1 MKKYFNTIVIGAGQA
16 GLAASEH
23 LTNKNIEHIIFEKD
37 RIVER
42 WRTSRWDSLVANG
55 PAWHDRFP
63 TLDFNGEDPDSFVS
77 KNRVVEYFE
86 EFAKKINAPIK
97 LNIKVEKVEKQK
109 SDRKYLLTTSKG
121 IYESNNIIVATGAFQ
136 EPVIPN
142 IIPEKSSVSQIHSQK
157 YKNPKQFS
165 DGAILVIGSGSSGS
179 QIAEE
184 LRRSKKRVFF
194 SIGPHDR
201 PPRRYRGRDNVWWL
215 GVLGKWEAKTPNP
228 GTEHVTIAVSGYD
241 GGKTID
247 FRKFAN
253 MGITL
258 LGMTKEYKNEK
269 IIFENDL
276 KKNIENG
283 DKNYLSLLDE
293 ADEYIKNKRLDFPEE
308 IEARKFELDHDCI
321 INPVLEIDL
330 QSSNIKHIIWATGYK
345 HNFDWIKLDI
355 FDEKGKPRHN
365 NGISIEK
372 GLYFLGLPWLSMRG
386 SSFIWGVWKD
396 AKYLSEHIANN

>member
-1 MKKYFNTIVIGAGQA
+1 MHTFINTIVIGGGQA

-23 LTNKNIEHIIFEKD
+23 LSNKNIKHIIFERD

-63 TLDFNGEDPDSFVS
+63 TLKFSNIDPDSFAS
-77 KNRVVEYFE
+77 KEMVVKYFE
-86 EFAKKINAPIK
+86 KFAKKIKAPIN
-97 LNIKVEKVEKQK
+97 LNVNVEKVEKQ
-109 SDRKYLLTTSKG
+109 SSNHKYLVTTSESL
-121 IYESNNIIVATGAFQ
+121 YEADNIIVATGAFQ
-136 EPVIPN
+136 EPIIPN
-142 IIPEKSSVSQIHSQK
+142 IIPSNSKVNQIHSQA
-157 YKNPKQFS
+157 YKNPEQFS
-165 DGAILVIGSGSSGS
+165 DGSILVIGSGSSGS

-184 LRRSKKRVFF
+184 LRRTNREVFF
-194 SIGPHDR
+194 SVGPHDR

-228 GTEHVTIAVSGYD
+228 GTQHVTIAVSGYD

-253 MGITL
+253 MGIIL
-258 LGMTKEYKNEK
+258 LGMTKEFKNEK
-269 IIFENDL
+269 IYFENDL
-276 KKNIENG
+276 KKNIHNG

-293 ADEYIKNKRLDFPEE
+293 ADEYITNNNLDFSEE
-308 IEARKFELDHDCI
+308 PEARQFERDHECIKNPILELDL
-321 INPVLEIDL
+321 NL
-330 QSSNIKHIIWATGYK
+330 SGIKNVIWATGYK
-345 HNFDWIKLDI
+345 NNFDWIKLDI
-355 FDEKGKPRHN
+355 FDETGKPEHN
-365 NGISIEK
+365 NGVSKEK

-396 AKYLSEHIANN
+396 AKYLAEHIANN

>member
-1 MKKYFNTIVIGAGQA
+1 MTKYINTIVIGGGQA

-23 LTNKNIEHIIFEKD
+23 LGNKNIKHIIFERD

-63 TLDFNGEDPDSFVS
+63 TLKFSNIDPDSFAS
-77 KNRVVEYFE
+77 KEMVVKYFE
-86 EFAKKINAPIK
+86 KFAKKIKAPIN
-97 LNIKVEKVEKQK
+97 LNVNVEKVEKQ
-109 SDRKYLLTTSKG
+109 SSNHKYIVTTSEG
-121 IYESNNIIVATGAFQ
+121 LYEADNIIVATGAFQ
-136 EPVIPN
+136 EPIIPN
-142 IIPEKSSVSQIHSQK
+142 IIPSNSKVNQIHSQA
-157 YKNPKQFS
+157 YKNPEQFS
-165 DGAILVIGSGSSGS
+165 DGSIFVIGSGSSGS

-184 LRRSKKRVFF
+184 LRRSNREVFF
-194 SIGPHDR
+194 SVGPHDR

-228 GTEHVTIAVSGYD
+228 GTQHVTIAVSGYD

-253 MGITL
+253 MGIIL
-258 LGMTKEYKNEK
+258 LGMTKEFKNEK
-269 IIFENDL
+269 IYFENDL
-276 KKNIENG
+276 KKNIHNG

-293 ADEYIKNKRLDFPEE
+293 ADEYITNNNLNFFEE
-308 IEARKFELDHDCI
+308 PEARHFERDHECIKNPILELDL
-321 INPVLEIDL
+321 NL
-330 QSSNIKHIIWATGYK
+330 SGIKNVIWATGYK
-345 HNFDWIKLDI
+345 NNFDWIKLDI
-355 FDEKGKPRHN
+355 FDETGKPEHN
-365 NGISIEK
+365 NGVSKEK

-396 AKYLSEHIANN
+396 AKYLAEHIANN

>member
-1 MKKYFNTIVIGAGQA
+1 MTKYINTIVIGGGQA

-23 LTNKNIEHIIFEKD
+23 LSNKNIKHIIFERD

-63 TLDFNGEDPDSFVS
+63 TLKFSNIDPDSFAS
-77 KNRVVEYFE
+77 KEMVVKYFE
-86 EFAKKINAPIK
+86 KFAKKIKAPIN
-97 LNIKVEKVEKQK
+97 LNVNVEKVEKQ
-109 SDRKYLLTTSKG
+109 SSNHKYLVTTSEG
-121 IYESNNIIVATGAFQ
+121 LYEADNIIVATGAFQ
-136 EPVIPN
+136 EPIIPN
-142 IIPEKSSVSQIHSQK
+142 IIPSNSKVNQIHSQA
-157 YKNPKQFS
+157 YKNPEQFS
-165 DGAILVIGSGSSGS
+165 DGSILVIGSGSSGS

-184 LRRSKKRVFF
+184 LRRSNREVFF
-194 SIGPHDR
+194 SVGPHDR

-228 GTEHVTIAVSGYD
+228 GTQHVTIAVSGYD

-253 MGITL
+253 MGIIL
-258 LGMTKEYKNEK
+258 LGMTKEFKNEK
-269 IIFENDL
+269 IYFENDL
-276 KKNIENG
+276 KKNIHNG

-293 ADEYIKNKRLDFPEE
+293 ADEYITNNNLDFSEE
-308 IEARKFELDHDCI
+308 PEARQFERDHECIKNPILELDL
-321 INPVLEIDL
+321 NL
-330 QSSNIKHIIWATGYK
+330 SGIKNVIWATGYK
-345 HNFDWIKLDI
+345 NNFDWIKLDI
-355 FDEKGKPRHN
+355 FDETGKPEHN
-365 NGISIEK
+365 NGVSKEK

-396 AKYLSEHIANN
+396 AKYLAEHIANN

>member
-1 MKKYFNTIVIGAGQA
+1 MTKYINTIVIGGGQA

-23 LTNKNIEHIIFEKD
+23 LRNKNIKHIIFERD

-63 TLDFNGEDPDSFVS
+63 TLKFSNIDPDSFAS
-77 KNRVVEYFE
+77 KEMVVKYFE
-86 EFAKKINAPIK
+86 KFAKKIKAPIN
-97 LNIKVEKVEKQK
+97 LNVNVEKVEKQ
-109 SDRKYLLTTSKG
+109 SSNHKYLVTTSESL
-121 IYESNNIIVATGAFQ
+121 YEADNIIVATGAFQ
-136 EPVIPN
+136 EPIIPN
-142 IIPEKSSVSQIHSQK
+142 IIPSNSKVNQIHSQA
-157 YKNPKQFS
+157 YKNPEQFL
-165 DGAILVIGSGSSGS
+165 DGSILVIGSGSSGS

-184 LRRSKKRVFF
+184 LRRTNREVFF
-194 SIGPHDR
+194 SVGPHDR

-228 GTEHVTIAVSGYD
+228 GTQHVTIAVSGYD

-253 MGITL
+253 MGIIL
-258 LGMTKEYKNEK
+258 LGMTKEFKNEK
-269 IIFENDL
+269 IYFENDL
-276 KKNIENG
+276 KKNIHNG

-293 ADEYIKNKRLDFPEE
+293 ADEYITNNNLDFSEE
-308 IEARKFELDHDCI
+308 PEARQFERDHECIKNPILELDL
-321 INPVLEIDL
+321 NL
-330 QSSNIKHIIWATGYK
+330 SGIKNVIWATGYK
-345 HNFDWIKLDI
+345 NNFDWIKLDI
-355 FDEKGKPRHN
+355 FDETGKPEHN
-365 NGISIEK
+365 NGVSKEK

-396 AKYLSEHIANN
+396 AKYLAEHIANN

>member
-1 MKKYFNTIVIGAGQA
+1 MTKYINTIVIGGGQA

-23 LTNKNIEHIIFEKD
+23 LSNKNIKHIIFERD

-63 TLDFNGEDPDSFVS
+63 TLKFSNIDPDSFAS
-77 KNRVVEYFE
+77 KEMVVKYFE
-86 EFAKKINAPIK
+86 KFAKKIKAPIN
-97 LNIKVEKVEKQK
+97 LNVNVEKVEKQ
-109 SDRKYLLTTSKG
+109 SSNHKYLVTTSESL
-121 IYESNNIIVATGAFQ
+121 YEADNIIVATGAFQ
-136 EPVIPN
+136 EPIIPN
-142 IIPEKSSVSQIHSQK
+142 IIPSNSKVNQIHSQA
-157 YKNPKQFS
+157 YKNPEQFS
-165 DGAILVIGSGSSGS
+165 DGSILVIGSGSSGS

-184 LRRSKKRVFF
+184 LRRTNREVFF
-194 SIGPHDR
+194 SVGPHDR

-228 GTEHVTIAVSGYD
+228 GTQHVTIAVSGYD

-247 FRKFAN
+247 FRNLAN

-258 LGMTKEYKNEK
+258 LGMTKGFRNEK
-269 IIFENDL
+269 IYFEKDL
-276 KKNIENG
+276 KENIQNG

-293 ADEYIKNKRLDFPEE
+293 ADEYITNNNLDFSEE
-308 IEARKFELDHDCI
+308 PEARQFERDHECIKNPILELDL
-321 INPVLEIDL
+321 NL
-330 QSSNIKHIIWATGYK
+330 SGIKNVIWATGYK
-345 HNFDWIKLDI
+345 NNFDWIKLDI
-355 FDEKGKPRHN
+355 FDETGKPEHN
-365 NGISIEK
+365 NGVSKEK

-396 AKYLSEHIANN
+396 AKYLAEHIANN

>member
-1 MKKYFNTIVIGAGQA
+1 MIKFTNTIIIGGGQA

-23 LTNKNIEHIIFEKD
+23 LNNNNIEHIIFERD

-42 WRTSRWDSLVANG
+42 WRSSRWDSLVANG

-63 TLDFNGEDPDSFVS
+63 TLEFSNADPNSFVS
-77 KNRVVEYFE
+77 KKRVVEYFE
-86 EFAKKINAPIK
+86 EFAKKIKAPIH
-97 LNIKVEKVEKQK
+97 LNVNVKKVERQ
-109 SDRKYLLTTSKG
+109 SSNHKYLVTTSEG
-121 IYESNNIIVATGAFQ
+121 LYEADNIIVATGAFQ
-136 EPVIPN
+136 DPIIPN
-142 IIPEKSSVSQIHSQK
+142 IIPEDYPVDQIHSQT
-157 YKNPKQFS
+157 YKNPEQFS

-184 LRRSKKRVFF
+184 LRRSKREVFF

-228 GTEHVTIAVSGYD
+228 GTQHVTIAVSGYD

-258 LGMTKEYKNEK
+258 LGMTKEYQNEK
-269 IIFENDL
+269 IFFQNDL
-276 KKNIENG
+276 KENIVNG

-293 ADEYIKNKRLDFPEE
+293 ADEYIKNNNLDFPEE
-308 IEARKFELDHDCI
+308 PEARKFEKDHDCI
-321 INPVLEIDL
+321 INPILELDL
-330 QSSNIKHIIWATGYK
+330 NVSNIKNVIWATGY
-345 HNFDWIKLDI
+345 NNSFDWIKLDI
-355 FDEKGKPRHN
+355 FDEAGKPIHK
-365 NGISIEK
+365 NGVSEEK

-396 AKYLSEHIANN
+396 AKYLAEHIAKN

>member
-1 MKKYFNTIVIGAGQA
+1 MTKYINTIVIGGGQA

-23 LTNKNIEHIIFEKD
+23 LSNKNIKHIIFERD

-63 TLDFNGEDPDSFVS
+63 TLKFSNIDPDSFAS
-77 KNRVVEYFE
+77 KEMVVKYFE
-86 EFAKKINAPIK
+86 KFAKKIKAPIN
-97 LNIKVEKVEKQK
+97 LNVNVEKVEKQ
-109 SDRKYLLTTSKG
+109 SSNHKYLVTTSESL
-121 IYESNNIIVATGAFQ
+121 YESDNIIVATGAFQ
-136 EPVIPN
+136 EPIIPN
-142 IIPEKSSVSQIHSQK
+142 IIPSNSKVNQIHSQA
-157 YKNPKQFS
+157 YKNPEQFS
-165 DGAILVIGSGSSGS
+165 DGSILVIGSGSSGS

-184 LRRSKKRVFF
+184 LRRTNREVFF
-194 SIGPHDR
+194 SVGPHDR

-228 GTEHVTIAVSGYD
+228 GTQHVTIAVSGYD

-253 MGITL
+253 MGIIL
-258 LGMTKEYKNEK
+258 LGMTKEFKNEK
-269 IIFENDL
+269 IYFENDL
-276 KKNIENG
+276 KKNIHNG

-293 ADEYIKNKRLDFPEE
+293 ADEYITNNNLDFSEE
-308 IEARKFELDHDCI
+308 PEARQFERDHECIKNPILELDL
-321 INPVLEIDL
+321 NL
-330 QSSNIKHIIWATGYK
+330 SGIKNVIWATGYK
-345 HNFDWIKLDI
+345 NNFDWIKLDI
-355 FDEKGKPRHN
+355 FDETGKPEHN
-365 NGISIEK
+365 NGVSKEK

-396 AKYLSEHIANN
+396 AKYLAEHIANN

>member
-1 MKKYFNTIVIGAGQA
+1 MTKYINTIVIGGGQA

-23 LTNKNIEHIIFEKD
+23 LSNKNIKHIIFERD

-63 TLDFNGEDPDSFVS
+63 TLKFSNIDPDSFAS
-77 KNRVVEYFE
+77 KEMVVKYFE
-86 EFAKKINAPIK
+86 KFAKKIKAPIN
-97 LNIKVEKVEKQK
+97 LNVNVEKVEKQ
-109 SDRKYLLTTSKG
+109 SSNHKYLVTTSEG
-121 IYESNNIIVATGAFQ
+121 LYEADNIIVATGAFQ
-136 EPVIPN
+136 EPIIPN
-142 IIPEKSSVSQIHSQK
+142 IIPSNSKVNQIHSQA
-157 YKNPKQFS
+157 YKNPEQFS
-165 DGAILVIGSGSSGS
+165 DGSILVIGSGSSGS

-184 LRRSKKRVFF
+184 LRRTNREVFF
-194 SIGPHDR
+194 SVGPHDR

-228 GTEHVTIAVSGYD
+228 GTQHVTIAVSGYD

-253 MGITL
+253 MGIIL
-258 LGMTKEYKNEK
+258 LGMTKEFKNEK
-269 IIFENDL
+269 IYFENDL
-276 KKNIENG
+276 KKNIHNG

-293 ADEYIKNKRLDFPEE
+293 ADEYITNNNLDFSEE
-308 IEARKFELDHDCI
+308 PEARQFERDHECIKNPILELDL
-321 INPVLEIDL
+321 NL
-330 QSSNIKHIIWATGYK
+330 SGIKNVIWATGYK
-345 HNFDWIKLDI
+345 NNFDWIKLDI
-355 FDEKGKPRHN
+355 FDETGKPEHN
-365 NGISIEK
+365 NGVSKEK

-396 AKYLSEHIANN
+396 AKYLAEHIANN